1 MKQSKKWISAV
12 CSLLLSVTAMPL
24 SAFADESQSNEEII
38 YEFLTDTL
46 QLNTAT
52 ASGILANI
60 YQESG
65 FEPTASCID
74 TNQKISYG
82 ICQWNGPRYEALQAF
97 CRGNG
102 YAYDSLSGQL
112 AYLEYDLLTTYS
124 PYYYNTLLV
133 DFEDSAQGAYDAAY
147 SWAAVYEVCST
158 IYRTGRAEL
167 ARDTF
172 YPYYETYITIAPT
185 PYDMGTDF
193 YAAIQ
198 CGNEGKTLSINSSK
212 QLLLQKREQK
222 ENWHFV
228 RQEDGSYLI
237 LQSEGRYYLNGQ
249 TGTLTLTEQA
259 SRWFLYETETGFLL
273 QDAESGL
280 ILQESLNLQ
289 DIAFSL
295 STSFTIQTLQTPKAV
310 SLTVQAGTFPM
321 PTTLQWTASTETAG
335 YTLSIW
341 SGTDTSQTPLYI
353 ESGLQG
359 TSYRTT
365 LSAGTY
371 TAVLQQVNAAG
382 TTKGT
387 PVTFTVTEQQKWE
400 TEDGALLRFAQ
411 PESLQFLT
419 PQTNGSVQMIEK
431 KDTAEQ
437 IWKLQKTENGYYL
450 LDSQT
455 GLALSAAENGTLS
468 LQEQTAEQQ
477 ASQIWTLY
485 QEDGSV
491 MFYQNGKVLTRSED
505 DQTELVLQ
513 SAQAKETQ
521 RFVPMTYSMKK
532 TELTVSSNGSSL
544 PVSLQWD
551 AIDGAE
557 HYQITVRTEDGETA
571 LQRTT
576 NDTGQQV
583 MLEQGNYIAC
593 VQAENAVARTVSDEV
608 PFTVKSL
615 PLEPAVQINNGL
627 TEGSIQV
634 QWNDSLYADVY
645 DVRIYEAET
654 GKCVQS
660 VFGLTGLRYTFTLS
674 DGDYIAKVTARNT
687 SSINCAATGTSAD
700 FSIVTIPQ
708 KKLTELVQQNKQY
721 LHELE

>member
-1 MKQSKKWISAV
+1 MKQQKKWIAAAL
-12 CSLLLSVTAMPL
+12 SLLLSCTAMPL
-24 SAFADESQSNEEII
+24 SAFAVELESNEEII

-97 CRGNG
+97 CSQNG

-124 PYYYNTLLV
+124 PYYYNTLLT
-133 DFEDSAQGAYDAAY
+133 DFENSAQGAYDAAY

-172 YPYYETYITIAPT
+172 YPYYETYVTVAPT

-198 CGNEGKTLSINSSK
+198 CGSEAKTLSINSSK
-212 QLLLQKREQK
+212 QLLLQKSEQK
-222 ENWHFV
+222 ENWHFI
-228 RQEDGSYLI
+228 RQEDGSYFI

-249 TGTLTLTEQA
+249 TGTLTLDEQA

-295 STSFTIQTLQTPKAV
+295 STAFSIQTLQAPTAV

-321 PTTLQWTASTETAG
+321 STTLQWTASTETAG

-353 ESGLQG
+353 ENGLQG

-400 TEDGALLRFAQ
+400 AEDGALLRFEQ
-411 PESLQFLT
+411 PESRQFLT
-419 PQTNGSVQMIEK
+419 PQADGSVQMIEK
-431 KDTAEQ
+431 NDTAEQ
-437 IWKLQKTENGYYL
+437 IWKLQKTESGYYL

-468 LQEQTAEQQ
+468 LQEQTAERQ
-477 ASQIWTLY
+477 AYQIWTLY
-485 QEDGSV
+485 QKDGSV
-491 MFYQNGKVLTRSED
+491 MFYQNGKMLTRSEN
-505 DQTELVLQ
+505 QTELVLQ

-521 RFVPMTYSMKK
+521 LFIPLSYNMK
-532 TELTVSSNGSSL
+532 EPALTVSSNGSL
-544 PVSLQWD
+544 MPVLLQWD
-551 AIDGAE
+551 AVDGAAS
-557 HYQITVRTEDGETA
+557 YQVTVQTEDGEMVVQQKTES
-571 LQRTT
+571 
-576 NDTGQQV
+576 TGQQIA
-583 MLEQGNYIAC
+583 LEQGNYIAH
-593 VQAENAVARTVSDEV
+593 VQAENAVAQAVSSEV
-608 PFTVKSL
+608 PFTVKNL
-615 PLEPAVQINNGL
+615 PLEPAVRVNNGL
-627 TEGSIQV
+627 TDGSIQV
-634 QWNDSLYADVY
+634 QWNDSMYADES
-645 DVRIYEAET
+645 DVRICEAET

-660 VFGLTGLRYTFTLS
+660 VFGLTGLRYTFTLP

-687 SSINCAATGTSAD
+687 AAINCAATGTSAS
-700 FSIVTIPQ
+700 FSIVTMPQ
-708 KKLTELVQQNKQY
+708 QKLTELIQQNKQY

>member
-1 MKQSKKWISAV
+1 MKQSKKWIAAA

-38 YEFLTDTL
+38 YEFLTETL

-60 YQESG
+60 YQESR
-65 FEPTASCID
+65 FEPTAYCID
-74 TNQKISYG
+74 INNQISYG

-97 CRGNG
+97 CSQNG

-112 AYLEYDLLTTYS
+112 AYLEYDLMTTYS
-124 PYYYNTLLV
+124 PYYYNTLLT
-133 DFEDSAQGAYDAAY
+133 DFESSAQGAYDAAY
-147 SWAAVYEVCST
+147 SWAAIYEVCST

-172 YPYYETYITIAPT
+172 YPYYETYTPVAPT
-185 PYDMGTDF
+185 PYDMGKDF

-198 CGNEGKTLSINSSK
+198 CGSNGKTLSVNTSK
-212 QLLLQKREQK
+212 QLSLQKCEQR

-228 RQEDGSYLI
+228 QQEDGSYWI

-249 TGTLTLTEQA
+249 TGILTLTEQA

-289 DIAFSL
+289 DTAFQLSTAFS
-295 STSFTIQTLQTPKAV
+295 IQTLQAPETVP
-310 SLTVQAGTFPM
+310 LTVQAGTFPL
-321 PTTLQWTASTETAG
+321 PTTLQWSESAETAG

-353 ESGLQG
+353 ENALQG

-371 TAVLQQVNAAG
+371 TAVLQQNNAAG

-400 TEDGALLRFAQ
+400 PEDGTLLRIAQ
-411 PESLQFLT
+411 PESRQFLT
-419 PQTNGSVQMIEK
+419 PQTDGSVQMMEK
-431 KDTAEQ
+431 KNTAEQ
-437 IWKLQKTENGYYL
+437 IWKLQKEENGYYL

-455 GLALSAAENGTLS
+455 GFALSVTENGTLS
-468 LQEQTAEQQ
+468 LQEQTVERQS
-477 ASQIWTLY
+477 SQIWTFY
-485 QEDGSV
+485 QKDGNV
-491 MFYQNGKVLTRSED
+491 MLYQNGKMLTHSED
-505 DQTELVLQ
+505 QTGLVLQ
-513 SAQAKETQ
+513 SVQANDAQ
-521 RFVPMTYSMKK
+521 RFVPMTYNMKEP
-532 TELTVSSNGSSL
+532 ELTVSSNGSSL
-544 PVSLQWD
+544 PVLLQWD
-551 AIDGAE
+551 AVDGAE
-557 HYQITVRTEDGETA
+557 HYQVTVQTESGETA
-571 LQRTT
+571 VQRTT
-576 NDTGQQV
+576 NSTGQQV
-583 MLEQGNYIAC
+583 TLEQGNYIAC
-593 VQAENAVARTVSDEV
+593 VQAENAVAQTVSTEV
-608 PFTVKSL
+608 PFTVKNL
-615 PLEPAVQINNGL
+615 PLEPAVQVKDGL

-645 DVRIYEAET
+645 DVRICEAET

-660 VFGLTGLRYTFTLS
+660 VFGLTGLRYTVTLP
-674 DGDYIAKVTARNT
+674 DGDYVAKVTARNT
-687 SSINCAATGTSAD
+687 SAINCAATGTSAD

-708 KKLTELVQQNKQY
+708 QKLTELVQQNKQY